1 MVNERFYEQLKRH
14 EGLSLKAYRCSAGK
28 LTIGYGH
35 NLESKPLAGIDGN
48 SEISAMEAGR
58 ILKADV
64 EGFCGE
70 LDVAIPWWRGLD
82 EVRRGVLLN
91 MAFNMGV
98 GKLMGFRRMLAAV
111 KAGDWLRAGNEML
124 DSKWKQDVKGRAF
137 ELARQME
144 TGEWA

>member
-14 EGLSLKAYRCSAGK
+14 EGLCLKAYRCSAGK

-48 SEISAMEAGR
+48 SEISAMEAER

-64 EGFCGE
+64 EGFCRE
-70 LDVAIPWWRGLD
+70 LDVAMPWWRELD
-82 EVRRGVLLN
+82 EVRQGVLLN

-98 GKLMGFRRMLAAV
+98 GRLMGFRRMLAAV
-111 KAGDWLRAGNEML
+111 RAGDWLRAGNEML
-124 DSKWKQDVKGRAF
+124 DSKWKWDVKGRAF

-144 TGEWA
+144 TGEWM